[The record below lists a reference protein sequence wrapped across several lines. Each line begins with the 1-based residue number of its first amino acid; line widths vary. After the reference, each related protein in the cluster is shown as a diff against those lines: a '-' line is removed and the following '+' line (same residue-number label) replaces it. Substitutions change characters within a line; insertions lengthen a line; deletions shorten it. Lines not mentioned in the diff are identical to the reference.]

1 MDNKIEQIR
10 QASDIVDVISG
21 YLPLTKRGK
30 NYFGVCPFHD
40 DNNPSMSVSKDKQIY
55 KCFSCGASG
64 NVFTFVM
71 DYEKV
76 DFKEAVSILAKKAGI
91 AFNKGTVSVKET
103 KFDKYYNMYDLAL
116 KLYQNNINSAQGV
129 AAVNY
134 LNDRG
139 ITKELIKEF
148 KIGLS
153 LNKDSLTKVLQKKG
167 YTNKEL
173 EDYGLGNGIHD
184 LYINRIMFPLFDT
197 NDRPIGFSGRIYTGV
212 EGSKY
217 INTKETPIFKKG
229 ELLYNYYKAKEY
241 ARLEKKVILV
251 EGFMDVIRL
260 YSIGIKNVVALMG
273 TALTK
278 EQINLI
284 KRISNNI
291 YLCLDGDN
299 AGRKAMD
306 SVGKDL
312 VNEGCNVSVI
322 PLSLGYDPDEF
333 ILKYGENKFRSLY
346 ENPLSYSEYKINY
359 MKEGLDLNDIEGKS
373 LYINEVLKEV
383 SLEEDEIKQ
392 EFILKKIEKEFDINI
407 DILKNNLKKQ
417 EKCSRIK
424 ALNTNEALNKKKNRY
439 EKATY
444 NILYTVM
451 NNYEACKYYEKHLN
465 FLPTKEA
472 RYLANEIIYTYK
484 IEGKL
489 VIADFITKLNDK
501 EELMNLLKDVLNNVS
516 VGESSFEAFKDYIVV
531 IKEYNKNQE
540 IKRLKELIEKEFD
553 MTKKSE
559 LLEKIRLVKMGS
571 EN

>member
-40 DNNPSMSVSKDKQIY
+40 DTNPSMSVSKDKQIY

-91 AFNKGTVSVKET
+91 VFNKGTVSVKET